1 VQTSTAQD
9 PHDTQECTISPTQR
23 YAKKQAK
30 ARQRRRLKAQER
42 LERDR
47 RQAQHAA
54 QVLEQALHDL
64 GLPEDL
70 VVEIEARLR
79 SQQKLLG
86 KICGVMFPSLFGCR
100 TNTELCRV
108 RGWDKNLP
116 SRLLGALPKRSWLKR
131 LRHLGVEVLEPLWR
145 HAASKSEATRSRW
158 QWTWVGDD
166 SVFKKYGEQL
176 GLVGTWWSGQEH
188 RVLSGIDGVLLVVVI
203 GDGKLVVPVDFAI
216 RRPDPTG
223 PGAPCRDKLHWVQVM
238 LDGRIAALRRRGVHL
253 PPPIVVAD
261 SWFSDSKLMR
271 HVATTHQGT
280 FLVEGKSTY
289 VFKLPDGRQ
298 VKGHDLQ
305 QDRDWP
311 WRYSEQV
318 PGVRYARLR
327 ATSPT
332 YGAVTL
338 IVVDEL
344 KEEQFYVM
352 CLATAISG
360 PRLIR
365 AWKRRHWIEYCFRT
379 LKHLLA
385 TGACQV
391 HSEDAYYGHLVL
403 RLMGCLV
410 LFYASRVICK
420 GRLTMEE
427 IIFSLKHYWR
437 FIDSEALELHAL
449 SWGVDEKAA

>member
-1 VQTSTAQD
+1 MVDKRKQESWERVTHKA
-9 PHDTQECTISPTQR
+9 PHGTPEPTMSPATR
-23 YAKKQAK
+23 CANKHAK

-42 LERDR
+42 LARDR

-54 QVLEQALHDL
+54 EALQQALGDL

-70 VVEIEARLR
+70 VIEIEGRLR

-86 KICGVMFPSLFGCR
+86 KIVGMMCPPLFGCR
-100 TNTELCRV
+100 TNFELCRV

-116 SRLLGALPKRSWLKR
+116 SRVLGVLPKRSWLKR
-131 LRHLGVEVLEPLWR
+131 LRRLGLEVLVPLWR
-145 HAASKSEATRSRW
+145 YAASRSEATRSRW

-216 RRPDPTG
+216 RRPDPQG
-223 PGAPCRDKLHWVQVM
+223 PGGPCRDKLHWVQGL
-238 LDGRIAALRRRGVHL
+238 LDGRVAALRRRGMAL
-253 PPPIVVAD
+253 PPPMVVAD
-261 SWFSDSKLMR
+261 SWFSDAKLMR
-271 HVATTHQGT
+271 HVAMTHQGT
-280 FLVEGKSTY
+280 FLVEGKRSY
-289 VFKLPDGRQ
+289 VFELPDGRQ
-298 VKGHDLQ
+298 VKGYDLQ
-305 QDRDWP
+305 QHHDWP
-311 WRYSEQV
+311 WRSSEQV

-338 IVVDEL
+338 IVVSEPR
-344 KEEQFYVM
+344 EEQFYVM
-352 CLATAISG
+352 CLETAISG

-365 AWKRRHWIEYCFRT
+365 AWKRRSWIEHCFRT

-391 HSEDAYYGHLVL
+391 QSEDAYYGHLVL

-410 LFYASRVICK
+410 LFYTSRVVCK

-427 IIFSLKHYWR
+427 IIL
-437 FIDSEALELHAL
+437 
-449 SWGVDEKAA
+449 

>member
-1 VQTSTAQD
+1 MSPAQRD
-9 PHDTQECTISPTQR
+9 
-23 YAKKQAK
+23 AKKQAK
-30 ARQRRRLKAQER
+30 TRQRRRRTARER

-54 QVLEQALHDL
+54 EALQQALADL

-70 VVEIEARLR
+70 VTEIEGRLR

-86 KICGVMFPSLFGCR
+86 KIVGMMCPPLFGCR

-116 SRLLGALPKRSWLKR
+116 SCLLGSLPKRSWLKR
-131 LRHLGVEVLEPLWR
+131 LRRLGLEVLEPLWR
-145 HAASKSEATRSRW
+145 HVRAMSPATRSRW
-158 QWTWVGDD
+158 QWTWVADD

-188 RVLSGIDGVLLVVVI
+188 RVLSGIDGVLLIVVI

-216 RRPDPTG
+216 RRPNPRG
-223 PGAPCRDKLHWVQVM
+223 PGGPCRDKLSWVQIM
-238 LDGRIAALRRRGVHL
+238 LDGRVAAFRRRGIVL
-253 PPPIVVAD
+253 PPPMVVAD
-261 SWFSDSKLMR
+261 SWFSDSKLMH

-280 FLVEGKSTY
+280 FLVEGKSIY
-289 VFKLPDGRQ
+289 VFELPDGRQ

-305 QDRDWP
+305 QHHEWA
-311 WRYSEQV
+311 WRHSSQV
-318 PGVRYARLR
+318 PGVYYVRLR

-332 YGAVTL
+332 YGAVT
-338 IVVDEL
+338 IIII
-344 KEEQFYVM
+344 KEPSAEQYYVM
-352 CLATAISG
+352 CLETAISA

-365 AWKRRHWIEYCFRT
+365 AWKRRHWVEHCFRT

-403 RLMGCLV
+403 RLMGCFV
-410 LFYASRVICK
+410 LFYTSRVICK

-437 FIDSEALELHAL
+437 FVDSEPLELKAL
-449 SWGVDEKAA
+449 SQGMDEKAA